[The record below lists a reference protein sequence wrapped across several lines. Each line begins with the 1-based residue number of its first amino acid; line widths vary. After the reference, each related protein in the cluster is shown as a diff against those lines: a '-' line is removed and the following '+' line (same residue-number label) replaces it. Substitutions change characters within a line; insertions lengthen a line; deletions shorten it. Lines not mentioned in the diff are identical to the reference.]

1 MKNLSAR
8 LTSLLHALTGHTA
21 FALCYLLACVLFYPL
36 RATANRLF
44 QYLLFPWATAL
55 AYPVLTRR
63 VRADQPGQT
72 VLLVFFLWFLF
83 SCYINRAYSFFGS
96 SHLWLTHVAV
106 LFALFPQPA
115 DRSAHAVLWEAELTA
130 HLLAVLLLPVYLCGI
145 YASFMQSPV
154 DIGVGIAIGM
164 IGEQRL
170 HLFAHPNTVG
180 YVALISLLLSC
191 YVIIRRRGILRA
203 AHVLN
208 VCVLF
213 LGIGLTQSRTSSIAL
228 SVAVALIAFCA
239 LHGRM
244 KRMLPAAAAALLT
257 AALCLTLQQ
266 VTWPA
271 LASLSNYLHASAEAS
286 TSSDT
291 AVLPPADDPAA
302 DPLPDAPDAPTDQMI
317 DIETR
322 PLNYYFSTFSGRTVL
337 WSGALSFLADH
348 PIKLITGVSQVGVQ
362 ETLIPY
368 CPEIAVLGDTHSTY
382 VQQLV
387 SVGLPGLLLVVVFLL
402 CQVKP
407 IVQVL
412 RIPSRDALR
421 GAYVLPTIPIALAII
436 SLMETILFNDNS
448 FAYPVFS
455 LALGWTA
462 HLARTHA

>member
-44 QYLLFPWATAL
+44 QYLPFPWATAL

-72 VLLVFFLWFLF
+72 VLLAFFLWFLF

-145 YASFMQSPV
+145 YASFMQSPI

-348 PIKLITGVSQVGVQ
+348 PIKLITGVSQVGGMFSDTVD
-362 ETLIPY
+362 TL
-368 CPEIAVLGDTHSTY
+368 
-382 VQQLV
+382 
-387 SVGLPGLLLVVVFLL
+387 VGCSLLVKNALGVFALLVLLGALLTPLMQALASVLVFKVCAALLEPVADERLVACVGDLADVLMALFSALLCVGAMFFLL
-402 CQVKP
+402 VA
-407 IVQVL
+407 QVL
-412 RIPSRDALR
+412 VVGNMTVMLR
-421 GAYVLPTIPIALAII
+421 
-436 SLMETILFNDNS
+436 
-448 FAYPVFS
+448 
-455 LALGWTA
+455 
-462 HLARTHA
+462 